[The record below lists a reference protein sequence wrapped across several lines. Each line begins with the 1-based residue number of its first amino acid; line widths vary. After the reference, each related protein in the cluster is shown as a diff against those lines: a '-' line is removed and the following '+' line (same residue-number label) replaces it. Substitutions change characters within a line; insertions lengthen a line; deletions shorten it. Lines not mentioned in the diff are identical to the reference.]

1 MFRDYNKRIYDVGQ
15 VIVIIL
21 SEEKTG
27 EQRHEESTKT
37 RVLQFR
43 QQRAYIWQTKS
54 PWKSED
60 VWFLSDS
67 HLQATHVKE

>member
-27 EQRHEESTKT
+27 EQRHEEST
-37 RVLQFR
+37 R
-43 QQRAYIWQTKS
+43 QECYN
-54 PWKSED
+54 
-60 VWFLSDS
+60 SDNRELIFGKQKVPGNLKMS
-67 HLQATHVKE
+67 GF